1 MFLVKKI
8 LNIVNPKPSF
18 FAFSRVVRK
27 VVVPFF
33 CSMSGE
39 QHAVR
44 YLRLLFSPTL
54 NDAATCAHLC
64 DKSGQIANK
73 RYIKLPKFSYIG
85 CVFLACTSR
94 PADNDAKHEICHE
107 CLAPDRYSIPRFSFY
122 LFRSLLSISM
132 GARLKLIASADKY
145 VTR

>member
-1 MFLVKKI
+1 MNKTCVRSKDNLNSVGYMPMLATTQTIMFLVKKI

-33 CSMSGE
+33 SSMSGE

-54 NDAATCAHLC
+54 NDAATCALLC
-64 DKSGQIANK
+64 DKSGQIANP
-73 RYIKLPKFSYIG
+73 RYIKLPKLSYIG
-85 CVFLACTSR
+85 CVFLACTSC
-94 PADNDAKHEICHE
+94 PGGHDAKHEIRQ
-107 CLAPDRYSIPRFSFY
+107 LY
-122 LFRSLLSISM
+122 
-132 GARLKLIASADKY
+132 IAS
-145 VTR
+145 